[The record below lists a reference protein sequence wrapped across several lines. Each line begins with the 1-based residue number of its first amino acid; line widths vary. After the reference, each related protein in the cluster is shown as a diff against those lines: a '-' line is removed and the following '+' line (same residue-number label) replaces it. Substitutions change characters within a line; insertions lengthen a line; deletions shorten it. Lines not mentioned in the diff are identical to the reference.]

1 LRDKLTTLLKL
12 VISLALILFVFARV
26 DLAAVAAQ
34 LAAANLWPALAA
46 LLFYLLAIAI
56 NAAKWH
62 VLLRAQ
68 GIRIPFGELLGIQ
81 FVGFF
86 FNNFLPANVGG
97 DLMRGYTLARYTDRL
112 ADAAVSVVVDRIMGL
127 LAYMST
133 AALAAFVVVGVTG
146 RRDLEAVEW
155 VAALSLAVVVVGL
168 AVLLSR
174 RLRGLLTQLFGWRF
188 LARLAPLWQGISDA
202 LNAYRFRYAALA
214 LAFGIGLVGILCT
227 TVVNWCLSQAL
238 GGLMSLPAILIF
250 NPLIALVLMLPISI
264 GGLGLNQAAYPFFY
278 GLAGVP
284 ADHAVA
290 VSVLMQAVIIVGSL
304 PGGLFWLRGRR
315 TAPSLARSHR
325 EASHAEIGHNG

>member
-1 LRDKLTTLLKL
+1 MTCGRRRWRERGSFFLRDKLTTFLKL
-12 VISLALILFVFARV
+12 IISLALIIFVFARV

-34 LAAANLWPALAA
+34 LAAASWPPMLAA
-46 LLFYLLAIAI
+46 LIFYLLAIAV
-56 NAAKWH
+56 NAGKWH

-68 GIRIPFGELLGIQ
+68 GIQVPFGRLLEIQ

-133 AALAAFVVVGVTG
+133 AALAAFVVVSITG
-146 RRDLEAVEW
+146 RSDLQAVEW
-155 VAALSLAVVVVGL
+155 VAVLSFAVMIAGL
-168 AVLLSR
+168 GLLLSR
-174 RLRGLLTQLFGWRF
+174 RLRGLLSRLFGWRF
-188 LARLAPLWQGISDA
+188 LAPLAGLWQGISDA
-202 LNAYRFRYAALA
+202 LNAYRFRYRALA
-214 LAFGIGLVGILCT
+214 TAFGVGLIGIFCT
-227 TVVNWCLSQAL
+227 TLVNWFLSQAL
-238 GGLMSLPAILIF
+238 GGLMALPAILIF

-290 VSVLMQAVIIVGSL
+290 VSVLMQAVIVVGGL

-315 TAPSLARSHR
+315 KA
-325 EASHAEIGHNG
+325 

>member
-1 LRDKLTTLLKL
+1 MRDKLITLLKL
-12 VISLALILFVFARV
+12 IVSLALILFVFTRV

-34 LAAANLWPALAA
+34 LAAAAWPPMLAA
-46 LLFYLLAIAI
+46 LVFYLLAIAI

-68 GIRIPFGELLGIQ
+68 GIRVPFGELLEIQ

-127 LAYMST
+127 MAYMCT
-133 AALAAFVVVGVTG
+133 AALAAFVVVSMTG
-146 RRDLEAVEW
+146 RSDLAAVEW
-155 VAALSLAVVVVGL
+155 VAALSLAVVVAGL

-174 RLRGLLTQLFGWRF
+174 RLRGLLSQLFGWRF
-188 LARLAPLWQGISDA
+188 LAPLAGLWQGISDA
-202 LNAYRFRYAALA
+202 LNAYRFRYVALA
-214 LAFGIGLVGILCT
+214 TAFGIGLIGIFCT
-227 TVVNWCLSQAL
+227 TLVNWFLSQAL

-315 TAPSLARSHR
+315 T
-325 EASHAEIGHNG
+325 

>member
-12 VISLALILFVFARV
+12 IISLALILFVFTRV

-34 LAAANLWPALAA
+34 LAAAAWPPMLAA
-46 LLFYLLAIAI
+46 LVFYLFAIAI

-68 GIRIPFGELLGIQ
+68 GIRVPFRDLLQIQ

-127 LAYMST
+127 MAYMST
-133 AALAAFVVVGVTG
+133 AAFAAFVVVGVTG
-146 RRDLEAVEW
+146 RSDLVVVEW
-155 VAALSLAVVVVGL
+155 VAALSLAVVVAGL

-174 RLRGLLTQLFGWRF
+174 RLRGLLSRLFGWRF
-188 LARLAPLWQGISDA
+188 LAPLAGLWQGISDA
-202 LNAYRFRYAALA
+202 LNAYRFRYRALA
-214 LAFGIGLVGILCT
+214 TAFGIALAGILCT
-227 TVVNWCLSQAL
+227 TLVNWFLSQAL

-278 GLAGVP
+278 GLAGIP

-315 TAPSLARSHR
+315 KA
-325 EASHAEIGHNG
+325 